1 MLGRSVALLGG
12 LVRSQPGGLMEK
24 SDRRQISLAG
34 LGLIGAGA
42 VLGLTLASPATAAP
56 PDNPRPAA
64 APTENP
70 RPDTPPPPVA
80 KKPQ

>member
-1 MLGRSVALLGG
+1 
-12 LVRSQPGGLMEK
+12 MEK

-56 PDNPRPAA
+56 PDNARPAA

-70 RPDTPPPPVA
+70 RPDTPPPPAA

>member
-1 MLGRSVALLGG
+1 
-12 LVRSQPGGLMEK
+12 MEK

-56 PDNPRPAA
+56 PDSPRPAA
-64 APTENP
+64 APTDTP
-70 RPDTPPPPVA
+70 RPDAPPIA
-80 KKPQ
+80 EKPQ